1 MLPCTRTVQASMFMS
16 ELFALSYCNKP
27 KPDIPYIHKSS
38 KRKFSLNNTTSFE
51 DPIIN
56 TSFLKNS
63 SFNND
68 YYRENRWA
76 FPGFTSTLINP
87 VPPPFS
93 EPVSEPIVEPF
104 NENTNTIIEPFN
116 ENTNTIRDEFTEND
130 ELVLRFSPINTA
142 PTPYPSKTEKLN
154 RSKKQLPQQPT
165 YDKII
170 ALANIVFNQY
180 GTGYTERVYQEG
192 MYFSA
197 YKNNIPCL
205 MERHV
210 YVTHDNTPL
219 FIGKVD
225 LEVAGRFV
233 FELKIH
239 AFNNQ
244 NLKKDRIQ
252 IEKYLRAYAINHHI
266 IDRAALIYFTPKGVR
281 VVEVEPFFQVEPLF
295 IRKNAM

>member
-1 MLPCTRTVQASMFMS
+1 MFMS
-16 ELFALSYCNKP
+16 ELFALSYCRKP
-27 KPDIPYIHKSS
+27 KPDIPYLHKAS
-38 KRKFSLNNTTSFE
+38 KRKLSLNNTTSFE
-51 DPIIN
+51 DPTTK

-63 SFNND
+63 SFKKD

-93 EPVSEPIVEPF
+93 EPVSEPLESEAIVEPF
-104 NENTNTIIEPFN
+104 KENTETMQDEP
-116 ENTNTIRDEFTEND
+116 TEND
-130 ELVLRFSPINTA
+130 DLVLRFRPMKTA
-142 PTPYPSKTEKLN
+142 PILSPSKTFEVK
-154 RSKKQLPQQPT
+154 RSTKQLPQQPI

-170 ALANIVFNQY
+170 SLANIVFDQY

-197 YKNNIPCL
+197 YKDNIPCL

-239 AFNNQ
+239 AFNHQ
-244 NLKKDRIQ
+244 NVKKDRIQ